1 MDTYIT
7 AEQIKSALANTPQI
21 TFEVTDACN
30 LRCEYCAYGKL
41 YADYDKREDK
51 ILPTKTAKLFID
63 YMAALWAS
71 PENHSIHNNLYVSFY
86 GGEPLLNMPFI
97 KEIVS

>member
-1 MDTYIT
+1 MSTYLTANQIIT
-7 AEQIKSALANTPQI
+7 ALANTPQI
-21 TFEVTDACN
+21 TFEVTDVCN

-41 YADYDKREDK
+41 YSDYDKREGK
-51 ILPTKTAKLFID
+51 MLSIETAKSFID
-63 YMAALWAS
+63 YMATLWAS
-71 PENHSIHNNLYVSFY
+71 PENHSIHNNVYVSFY

>member
-7 AEQIKSALANTPQI
+7 AEQIK
-21 TFEVTDACN
+21 
-30 LRCEYCAYGKL
+30 

-51 ILPTKTAKLFID
+51 MLPTVTAKRFID

-71 PENHSIHNNLYVSFY
+71 PDNHSVNNDPNLDSTITVFHL
-86 GGEPLLNMPFI
+86 GKMPLLSWMLGKDCFGKYDKNQIIHP
-97 KEIVS
+97 

>member
-71 PENHSIHNNLYVSFY
+71 PENQFDTQQFVCQ
-86 GGEPLLNMPFI
+86 LLWRRASAQYAFH
-97 KEIVS
+97 